1 MSDLIRLR
9 MHPDNK
15 TKRAMQQDCEW
26 AADCIEKLEAE
37 VARWKERIDA
47 GVHPNTVDLIALE
60 QTKAE
65 S

>member
-1 MSDLIRLR
+1 MSEPVGPITASLI
-9 MHPDNK
+9 
-15 TKRAMQQDCEW
+15 CELSQEI
-26 AADCIEKLEAE
+26 AELKAE